1 MTKSEMQILV
11 ILLKK
16 AEEFERDKAKKCENT
31 YSNLPASD
39 IKDRVRDRWIK
50 HKNNA
55 ENAVSLINT
64 FNYYL
69 SGRAL

>member
-16 AEEFERDKAKKCENT
+16 AEAFEMDRAKQCENT

-39 IKDRVRDRWIK
+39 IKDKARDLWTK

-55 ENAVSLINT
+55 ENAASLINT
-64 FNYYL
+64 FDYYI
-69 SGRAL
+69 SRKV

>member
-11 ILLKK
+11 TLLKK

-39 IKDRVRDRWIK
+39 IKNKARDLWIT

-55 ENAVSLINT
+55 ESAKSLINT

-69 SGRAL
+69 LKEE